1 MSDFDI
7 GFLRHLLDSK
17 LFSGNS
23 GLWPATARQALQGLM
38 HADLRMKSARRN
50 GEQTLNMSTKPR
62 NEQIDVLVICAL
74 AKEQMPAIAAFGLD
88 PNSDEDDNVDGHKI
102 FFSTLNIYK
111 NRSIK
116 LGIAAVNAQRNV
128 KMGILTRDL
137 IARYKPGDAFL
148 CGITASR
155 PDKSNFGDVFPSVRV
170 WDVAGGRV
178 EKDKRGRR
186 DEAFS
191 PSTRMQSYR
200 DYFGPGPQDWRERVM
215 AGIAEARQ
223 YPALSFVSDHE
234 LTAAGLNVTPG
245 IYFVD
250 ETLMANG
257 DWQEL
262 VDRDQRAIAR
272 EMESSGFA
280 QACGEKVGWL
290 VFKACSD
297 FGDSNKNDA
306 WQQTSAFISALAVR
320 LFLETQY
327 RVPSGPD
334 GF

>member
-7 GFLRHLLDSK
+7 RFLEHLLDSK
-17 LFSGNS
+17 LFSQNS
-23 GLWPATARQALQGLM
+23 ELWPATARQALQGLM
-38 HADLRMKSARRN
+38 HADLRMKSDQRN
-50 GEQTLNMSTKPR
+50 GEQASKVSEKSR
-62 NEQIDVLVICAL
+62 NEQIDVLIICAL
-74 AKEQMPAIAAFGLD
+74 AKEQMPAVAAFGLN
-88 PNSDEDDNVDGHKI
+88 PNSDEDDSVDGHKI

-111 NRSIK
+111 NRQIK

-178 EKDKRGRR
+178 ENGKRGRR

-200 DYFGPGPQDWRERVM
+200 DYFGSAPRGWRERVIT
-215 AGIAEARQ
+215 GVAEARQ
-223 YPALSFVSDHE
+223 YSSLSFVSDEE
-234 LTAAGLNVTPG
+234 LTAAGLNITPG

-250 ETLMANG
+250 ETLMADG
-257 DWQEL
+257 DWKEL

-272 EMESSGFA
+272 EMELSGFA

-320 LFLETQY
+320 VFLETEY
-327 RVPSGPD
+327 RVASGPD